1 MRDIHISKIK
11 GIGICLMVLG
21 HALWLGPLR
30 DIIYLFYMPL
40 FFITTGYLFKETW
53 LCTPTL
59 YVKNQF
65 RKQYWVYVKWC
76 LFFLLLHN
84 VFMYLGVMNE
94 FYGYKGLGY
103 EPYSWIQL
111 VKKAIRII
119 VFMDGNEPLLAGFWF
134 VKTLFV
140 ATTLLCCLRATLKYI
155 LNKFNIHSFYIN
167 MILSIVML
175 LALLFSFYFFTIKTI
190 FVEPKEIIAM
200 IFLLFGMLLH
210 KIKKYSSLIVICF
223 NGTFVLVYI
232 SFGAVNMFAETFA
245 KALEILLTGTIG
257 WVFIYKVS
265 NISCKIDTFLA
276 YCGDH
281 SLQILIWHLLCF
293 KIPTLLYLYVTNKD
307 INKISAI
314 PNLQIENIPYMLL
327 CTLAGIILPL
337 FICKVLNNF
346 LIIKRLN
353 HE

>member
-30 DIIYLFYMPL
+30 DIIYLFHMPL

-53 LCTPTL
+53 LSTPRL
-59 YVKNQF
+59 YVRNQF
-65 RKQYWVYVKWC
+65 RKQYWVYVKYC
-76 LFFLLLHN
+76 LFFLLMHN
-84 VFMYLGVMNE
+84 VFMYIGVMNE
-94 FYGYKGLGY
+94 CYGYKGLGY

-140 ATTLLCCLRATLKYI
+140 ATTLLCCLRAALKKI
-155 LNKFNIHSFYIN
+155 LEKFNVQSFYIN
-167 MILSIVML
+167 MILAIVIL
-175 LALLFSFYFFTIKTI
+175 LALLFYFFTIKTI
-190 FVEPKEIIAM
+190 FVETKEIIAM
-200 IFLLFGMLLH
+200 IFCLFGMLLH
-210 KIKKYSSLIVICF
+210 KIKKYSSLIVICLMVL
-223 NGTFVLVYI
+223 FVLVYI
-232 SFGAVNMFAETFA
+232 FFGAVNMFAETFA

-257 WVFIYKVS
+257 WILIYKVS
-265 NISCKIDTFLA
+265 HISCKIDSFMA

-293 KIPTLLYLYVTNKD
+293 KIPTILYLYVTNED
-307 INKISAI
+307 INKISTI

-337 FICKVLNNF
+337 CISKVLNNC
-346 LIIKRLN
+346 LKIKRLN

>member
-30 DIIYLFYMPL
+30 DIIYLFHMPL

-53 LCTPTL
+53 LSTPRL
-59 YVKNQF
+59 YVRNQF
-65 RKQYWVYVKWC
+65 RKQYWVYVKCC
-76 LFFLLLHN
+76 LFFLLMHN

-94 FYGYKGLGY
+94 CYGYKGLGY

-140 ATTLLCCLRATLKYI
+140 ATTLLCCLRAV
-155 LNKFNIHSFYIN
+155 LNKILDKFNVQSFYIN
-167 MILSIVML
+167 MILAIVIL
-175 LALLFSFYFFTIKTI
+175 LALLFSFYFFTVKTI
-190 FVEPKEIIAM
+190 FVETKEIIAM

-210 KIKKYSSLIVICF
+210 KIKKYSSLIVLCLMVL
-223 NGTFVLVYI
+223 FVLVYI

-257 WVFIYKVS
+257 WILIYKVS
-265 NISCKIDTFLA
+265 HISCKIDSFLA

-293 KIPTLLYLYVTNKD
+293 KIPTLLYLYVTNKF
-307 INKISAI
+307 
-314 PNLQIENIPYMLL
+314 
-327 CTLAGIILPL
+327 T
-337 FICKVLNNF
+337 
-346 LIIKRLN
+346 
-353 HE
+353 